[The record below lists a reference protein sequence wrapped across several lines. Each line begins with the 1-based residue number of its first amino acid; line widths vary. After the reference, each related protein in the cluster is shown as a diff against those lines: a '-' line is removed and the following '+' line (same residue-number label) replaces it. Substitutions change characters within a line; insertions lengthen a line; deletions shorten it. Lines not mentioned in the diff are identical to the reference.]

1 MKILIVD
8 DHPLALIAWSAMVRD
23 HCGDAAE
30 IVTLTSAAGLRK
42 RLAEDHAFDLM
53 LLDSQLWDGN
63 GLMLLK
69 ECHRRF
75 PNMRIVLVSESE
87 QFSDVIN
94 AIDLGA
100 VGFLPKRSSIPTLR
114 QALGLLIEGGVY
126 VPPIDLGT
134 PLPAAAPWGS
144 PGLRSSAS

>member
-1 MKILIVD
+1 MRILIVD

-23 HCGDAAE
+23 HCGDSAD
-30 IVTLTSAAGLRK
+30 IVTLTSAAALRR
-42 RLAEDHAFDLM
+42 RLADDHDFDLM

-63 GLMLLK
+63 GLALLK

-75 PNMRIVLVSESE
+75 PGMRIVVVSESD
-87 QFSDVIN
+87 QLSDVIN

-100 VGFLPKRSSIPTLR
+100 VGFLPKQSSIPTLR

-134 PLPAAAPWGS
+134 PLPSPPSWGS
-144 PGLRSSAS
+144 TGLRSSPS